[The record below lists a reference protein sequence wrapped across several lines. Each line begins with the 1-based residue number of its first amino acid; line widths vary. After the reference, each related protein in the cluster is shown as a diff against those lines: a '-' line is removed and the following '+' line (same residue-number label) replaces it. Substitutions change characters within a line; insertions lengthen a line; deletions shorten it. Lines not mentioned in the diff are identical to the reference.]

1 MSIIILPA
9 DRGRATVVMDCSDY
23 SAKMLAMLGDR
34 DIYQL
39 MVKDPTTFMKNR
51 MNSVL
56 LILRQKGCLPARP
69 TTTFVAQQL
78 VVHVSVDC
86 PRMYLSTQLCPL
98 CPHPHIHCPSSL
110 SPCCHLLSAFL
121 TATWGTHS
129 SLLSSAPPRTKLF
142 LSVLQRH

>member
-1 MSIIILPA
+1 MMSIIILPA

-56 LILRQKGCLPARP
+56 LILRRKGCLPEGLLP
-69 TTTFVAQQL
+69 
-78 VVHVSVDC
+78 
-86 PRMYLSTQLCPL
+86 
-98 CPHPHIHCPSSL
+98 PS
-110 SPCCHLLSAFL
+110 
-121 TATWGTHS
+121 
-129 SLLSSAPPRTKLF
+129 
-142 LSVLQRH
+142 